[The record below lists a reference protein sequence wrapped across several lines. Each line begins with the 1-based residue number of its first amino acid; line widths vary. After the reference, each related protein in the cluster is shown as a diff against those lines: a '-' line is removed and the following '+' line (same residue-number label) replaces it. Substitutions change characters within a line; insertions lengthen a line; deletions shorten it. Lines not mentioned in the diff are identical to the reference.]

1 MTDTPTVDSSN
12 TDQFRSW
19 DGGSGEFW
27 TSRAER
33 FDQGMAGYHG
43 ELLTAAGI
51 QQDSLV
57 LDIGCGSGQVTR
69 DAARIAHEGS
79 ALGVDLSSTLLD
91 LARALA
97 EKDQLTN
104 ATFVQ
109 ADAQVHD
116 FGESL
121 FDVAV
126 SRHGTMF
133 FGDRQAA
140 FANIARTIRPGG
152 RFVQLTW
159 QALDRN
165 EGISTFRTI
174 ASGGR
179 EPPPPSPE
187 APTPFSL
194 SDPDRVRQLLR
205 AAGFVD
211 VEVTGL
217 TVPMY
222 YGRDIDDAFDFI
234 ASHFA
239 PAFGKLDDESRAK
252 ALDTLKVD
260 IADHLTDRGVL
271 YGAAHWL
278 FCARR
283 TGRS

>member
-1 MTDTPTVDSSN
+1 MTDAPTFDLSN
-12 TDQFRSW
+12 ADQFRSW
-19 DGGSGEFW
+19 DGGSGAFW
-27 TSRAER
+27 TERAER

-43 ELLTAAGI
+43 ELVKAAGI
-51 QQDSLV
+51 QRDSAV
-57 LDIGCGSGQVTR
+57 LDIGCGSGQLTR
-69 DAARIAHEGS
+69 DAARIAADGS
-79 ALGVDLSSTLLD
+79 ALGVDLSSAQLD

-97 EKDQLTN
+97 EKDGLAN

-116 FGESL
+116 FGESC

-140 FANIARTIRPGG
+140 FANIARAIRPGG

-174 ASGGR
+174 AAGGR
-179 EPPPPSPE
+179 ELPPPPAE

-194 SDPDRVRQLLR
+194 SDPDRVRQLLHE
-205 AAGFVD
+205 AGFVD
-211 VEVTGL
+211 VELTGL
-217 TVPMY
+217 TLPMY
-222 YGRDIDDAFDFI
+222 YGRDVDDAFDFI

-239 PAFGKLDDESRAK
+239 AAFAQLDDESRAR
-252 ALDTLKVD
+252 ALDALKAD
-260 IADHLTDRGVL
+260 IAEHLTDEGVR

-278 FCARR
+278 IRATRP
-283 TGRS
+283 

>member
-19 DGGSGEFW
+19 DGGNGAFW
-27 TSRAER
+27 TERAER
-33 FDQGMAGYHG
+33 FDEGMSGYHG
-43 ELLTAAGI
+43 ELLKAAEI
-51 QQDSLV
+51 QQDSAI

-69 DAARIAHEGS
+69 DAARIARGGS

-97 EKDQLTN
+97 AEERLTN
-104 ATFVQ
+104 AAFVQ
-109 ADAQVHD
+109 ADAQLHD
-116 FGESL
+116 FGESR

-140 FANIARTIRPGG
+140 FANIARAIQPGG

-165 EGISTFRTI
+165 EGIRTFRTI

-179 EPPPPSPE
+179 ELPPPPPE

-194 SDPDRVRQLLR
+194 SDPDRVRQLLTE
-205 AAGFVD
+205 AGFAD
-211 VEVTGL
+211 IEMTDL
-217 TVPMY
+217 SMPMY
-222 YGRDIDDAFDFI
+222 YGRDVEDAFDFI
-234 ASHFA
+234 TGNFASA
-239 PAFGKLDDESRAK
+239 LRQLDNERRAHAID
-252 ALDTLKVD
+252 ALRAD
-260 IADHLTDRGVL
+260 IAAHLTDRGVL

-278 FCARR
+278 INARR
-283 TGRS
+283 T

>member
-1 MTDTPTVDSSN
+1 MSDTPKVDSSN

-19 DGGSGEFW
+19 DGGSGAFW
-27 TSRAER
+27 TERAQR
-33 FDQGMAGYHG
+33 FDQGISGYHG
-43 ELLTAAGI
+43 ELLNAADI

-91 LARALA
+91 LARTLA
-97 EKDQLTN
+97 VKDQLYN

-116 FGESL
+116 FGESR
-121 FDVAV
+121 FDIAV
-126 SRHGTMF
+126 GRHGTMF

-140 FANIARTIRPGG
+140 FANIARAIRPGG

-165 EGISTFRTI
+165 ESISTFRTI

-179 EPPPPSPE
+179 ELPPPPPE

-205 AAGFVD
+205 GAGFVD
-211 VEVTGL
+211 IEMTGL
-217 TVPMY
+217 TIPMY
-222 YGRDIDDAFDFI
+222 YGRDVDDAFDFI
-234 ASHFA
+234 ANHFA
-239 PAFGKLDDESRAK
+239 SAFGQLDDESRA
-252 ALDTLKVD
+252 LDTLRGN

-278 FCARR
+278 VQARR
-283 TGRS
+283 T

>member
-19 DGGSGEFW
+19 DGGGGTFW
-27 TSRAER
+27 TEYSDR
-33 FDQGMAGYHG
+33 FNEGMAGYHG
-43 ELLTAAGI
+43 ELLAAADI
-51 QQDSLV
+51 QPDSVV

-69 DAARIAHEGS
+69 DAARAAPGGS
-79 ALGVDLSSTLLD
+79 ALGVDLSSPMLD
-91 LARALA
+91 LARTLA
-97 EKDQLTN
+97 AKDQLTN

-116 FGESL
+116 FGEAR
-121 FDVAV
+121 FDIAV

-133 FGDRQAA
+133 FGDRLAA
-140 FANIARTIRPGG
+140 FANIARAIRPNG

-179 EPPPPSPE
+179 ELPPPPPE
-187 APTPFSL
+187 APTPFSM
-194 SDPDRVRQLLR
+194 SDPDRVHRLMR
-205 AAGFVD
+205 EAGFAD
-211 VEVTGL
+211 VELTSL

-234 ASHFA
+234 SGNFASSFDQLADAARSH
-239 PAFGKLDDESRAK
+239 
-252 ALDTLKVD
+252 ALDALKVN
-260 IADHLTDRGVL
+260 IAEHLTDRGVL
-271 YGAAHWL
+271 YDAAHWL
-278 FCARR
+278 IHARR
-283 TGRS
+283 T

>member
-1 MTDTPTVDSSN
+1 MTHTPAVDSSN
-12 TDQFRSW
+12 ADQLRSW
-19 DGGSGEFW
+19 DGASGAFW
-27 TSRAER
+27 TERAER
-33 FDQGMAGYHG
+33 FDQGMAGYHDT
-43 ELLTAAGI
+43 LLRAAGI
-51 QQDSLV
+51 RPDSVV

-69 DAARIAHEGS
+69 DAARIAREGS
-79 ALGVDLSSTLLD
+79 ALGVDLSSTLLA
-91 LARALA
+91 LARTLA
-97 EKDQLTN
+97 AKDQLTN
-104 ATFVQ
+104 AMFVQ

-116 FGESL
+116 FGAAR

-140 FANIARTIRPGG
+140 FANIARAIRPGG

-179 EPPPPSPE
+179 ELPPPPPE

-205 AAGFVD
+205 GAGFVD
-211 VEVTGL
+211 VEMTGL
-217 TVPMY
+217 TAPMY
-222 YGRDIDDAFDFI
+222 YGRDVDDAFHFI

-239 PAFGKLDDESRAK
+239 SAFGQLDDESRVR
-252 ALDTLKVD
+252 ALDALKAD

-278 FCARR
+278 IHARR
-283 TGRS
+283 A

>member
-1 MTDTPTVDSSN
+1 MTDTPAVDSSN

-19 DGGSGEFW
+19 DGAGGAFW
-27 TSRAER
+27 TERAER

-43 ELLTAAGI
+43 ELLKAASI
-51 QQDSLV
+51 QQDSV
-57 LDIGCGSGQVTR
+57 ILDIGCGSGQVTR
-69 DAARIAHEGS
+69 DAARIADEGS

-91 LARALA
+91 LARTLA
-97 EKDQLTN
+97 AKDQLIN

-116 FGESL
+116 LGESR

-140 FANIARTIRPGG
+140 FANIARAIRPGG

-159 QALDRN
+159 QPLDRN

-179 EPPPPSPE
+179 ELPPPPPE

-194 SDPDRVRQLLR
+194 SNPDRVRQLLR
-205 AAGFVD
+205 GAGFVD
-211 VEVTGL
+211 VEMTDL

-222 YGRDIDDAFDFI
+222 YGRDVDDAFDFI
-234 ASHFA
+234 ANHFA
-239 PAFGKLDDESRAK
+239 SAFDQLDDESRAR
-252 ALDTLKVD
+252 ALDTLKVN
-260 IADHLTDRGVL
+260 IADHLTDQGVL

-278 FCARR
+278 IHARR
-283 TGRS
+283 TC

>member
-19 DGGSGEFW
+19 DGGSGAFW
-27 TSRAER
+27 TERAQR
-33 FDQGMAGYHG
+33 FDQGIAGYHG
-43 ELLTAAGI
+43 ELLNAADI

-91 LARALA
+91 LARTLA
-97 EKDQLTN
+97 AKDQLNN

-116 FGESL
+116 FGESR
-121 FDVAV
+121 FDIAV

-140 FANIARTIRPGG
+140 FANIARAIRPGG

-179 EPPPPSPE
+179 ELPPPPPE

-205 AAGFVD
+205 GAGFVD
-211 VEVTGL
+211 IEMTGL
-217 TVPMY
+217 TIPMY
-222 YGRDIDDAFDFI
+222 YGRDVDDAFDFI
-234 ASHFA
+234 ANHFA
-239 PAFGKLDDESRAK
+239 SAFGQLDDESRAR
-252 ALDTLKVD
+252 ALDTLRGN

-278 FCARR
+278 VQARR
-283 TGRS
+283 T